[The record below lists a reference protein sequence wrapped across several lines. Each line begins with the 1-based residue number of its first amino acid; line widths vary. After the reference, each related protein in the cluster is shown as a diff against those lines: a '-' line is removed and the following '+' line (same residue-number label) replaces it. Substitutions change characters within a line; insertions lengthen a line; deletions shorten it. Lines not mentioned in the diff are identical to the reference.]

1 MSNISLI
8 PQNIKK
14 KIVNKIE
21 KIDCMKMKKIQ
32 CIEKNKRKTEFSH
45 FRARHLTNKD
55 VSLSLCKVSIY
66 FYFIF

>member
-21 KIDCMKMKKIQ
+21 KIDYKEN
-32 CIEKNKRKTEFSH
+32 EKNTMNGKYKRNTEFSH

-55 VSLSLCKVSIY
+55 VSLCKVFIY
-66 FYFIF
+66 FLFYF